1 MKIKSEVEIM
11 DNDEVVYLTEKEI
24 NEIAELKTINAAI
37 DYIEDM
43 PEKKKQLAMKL
54 FDKEATIRIL
64 QTVIAERY

>member
-1 MKIKSEVEIM
+1 M